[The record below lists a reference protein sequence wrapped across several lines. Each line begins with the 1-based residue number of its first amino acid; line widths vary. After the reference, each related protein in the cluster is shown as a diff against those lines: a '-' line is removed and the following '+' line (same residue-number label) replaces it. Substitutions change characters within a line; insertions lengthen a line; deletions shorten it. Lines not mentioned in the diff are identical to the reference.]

1 VPELAKYAPLWS
13 AADGFQALT
22 CPSLRVRINT
32 AQGQAI
38 EGTLFTVC
46 PITNVVAINA
56 APPKSNPVAPQP
68 GDYHVIPKSQVQ
80 FVQVLSLAGDA
91 ATEGGAVTGTRFD
104 EHTMAL
110 SRVDMDA
117 LRGREEAAIRK
128 MKEWDRT
135 RGKGVTKEAQ
145 DIFDWFART

>member
-1 VPELAKYAPLWS
+1 VRY
-13 AADGFQALT
+13 
-22 CPSLRVRINT
+22 RVRITN
-32 AQGQAI
+32 ALNQVV
-38 EGTLFTVC
+38 EGTLFTAC
-46 PITNVVAINA
+46 PITNVIAINA
-56 APPKSNPVAPQP
+56 APPKANPGAPLQ
-68 GDYHVIPKSQVQ
+68 GDYHVIPMAQVQ

-91 ATEGGAVTGTRFD
+91 AAEGGAVTGARFD
-104 EHTMAL
+104 DPTL
-110 SRVDMDA
+110 SISRIDGDA